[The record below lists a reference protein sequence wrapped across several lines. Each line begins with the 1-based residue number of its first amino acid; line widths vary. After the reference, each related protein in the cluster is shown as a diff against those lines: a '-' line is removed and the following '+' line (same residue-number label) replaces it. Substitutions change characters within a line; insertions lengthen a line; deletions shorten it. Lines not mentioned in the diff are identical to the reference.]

1 MLKKYIKAPVTV
13 SALELNICYYGFPYV
28 QGQLTEVPLNFNIF
42 AIEVV
47 GQTIYP
53 SSTNKMNK
61 FYSKGIFIL
70 GLVRF
75 FVLYYSFIAD
85 QTFRA

>member
-1 MLKKYIKAPVTV
+1 MPKKYVKVLLIG
-13 SALELNICYYGFPYV
+13 SALDLKICYYGFPYV
-28 QGQLTEVPLNFNIF
+28 QGQLTEVPLNFNIY

-61 FYSKGIFIL
+61 F
-70 GLVRF
+70 
-75 FVLYYSFIAD
+75 
-85 QTFRA
+85 